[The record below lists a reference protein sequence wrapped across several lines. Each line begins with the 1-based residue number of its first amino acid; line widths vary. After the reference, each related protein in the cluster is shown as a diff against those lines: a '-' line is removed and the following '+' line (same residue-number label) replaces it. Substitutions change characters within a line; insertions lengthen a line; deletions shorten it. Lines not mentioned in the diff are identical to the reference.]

1 MSGLYI
7 RMDQDFVNGLVDKV
21 IESNTKIPWLKNLNV
36 QIKDEGMHFQAD
48 IEFMGEEKRLDSL
61 ITIKNKPQSLSQGS
75 LVLALSG
82 EEGIV
87 KILQG
92 MFLLLSRFS
101 DGFNS
106 RENNIE
112 INLEKIS
119 TEPFIRE
126 IFSCMKLDKMDFKD
140 GEILMELSY
149 RESD

>member
-1 MSGLYI
+1 
-7 RMDQDFVNGLVDKV
+7 
-21 IESNTKIPWLKNLNV
+21 
-36 QIKDEGMHFQAD
+36 
-48 IEFMGEEKRLDSL
+48 MGEEKRLDSL

-92 MFLLLSRFS
+92 IFLLLSRFS
-101 DGFNS
+101 GGFNS

-112 INLEKIS
+112 INLEKINAD
-119 TEPFIRE
+119 PFIKE
-126 IFSCMKLDKMDFKD
+126 VFSYMKLDKMDFKD